1 MVIPPPPPGHHH
13 HVDFIRGA
21 GLAVMDSGGLCIYE
35 LALGGRPPEASHVE
49 EKAAEGLLL
58 SERTLSAPSRGGASA
73 GDLGCASVP
82 LVSEEGGS
90 HRGQRETKAARTTQ
104 KE

>member
-1 MVIPPPPPGHHH
+1 MVTPPHPPPGHHH

-49 EKAAEGLLL
+49 EKAA
-58 SERTLSAPSRGGASA
+58 
-73 GDLGCASVP
+73 
-82 LVSEEGGS
+82 
-90 HRGQRETKAARTTQ
+90 
-104 KE
+104 

>member
-1 MVIPPPPPGHHH
+1 MVTPPHPPPGHHH

-58 SERTLSAPSRGGASA
+58 SERTLSAPSRG
-73 GDLGCASVP
+73 
-82 LVSEEGGS
+82 EGGGLS
-90 HRGQRETKAARTTQ
+90 RRSWLCFGSSRLIAGNVTKAARTTQ